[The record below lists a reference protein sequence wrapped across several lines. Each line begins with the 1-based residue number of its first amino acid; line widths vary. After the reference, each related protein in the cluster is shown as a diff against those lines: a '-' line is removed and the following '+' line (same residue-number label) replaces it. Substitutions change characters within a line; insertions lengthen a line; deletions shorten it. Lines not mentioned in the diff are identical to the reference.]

1 MTWEG
6 HMRAVPLRF
15 LCLAYKNPWEGEG
28 LPQMAG
34 TGGSGLGRS
43 TDGDSR
49 WMSESTRCPWVA
61 SGVAE
66 ILKGAVGALE
76 LLIFHLGK
84 HIQSKLL
91 PLRSRER
98 QKVP

>member
-15 LCLAYKNPWEGEG
+15 LCLAYKSPWEGEG

-49 WMSESTRCPWVA
+49 WMSESTRCPWMA

-76 LLIFHLGK
+76 LLTFTWEDTYI
-84 HIQSKLL
+84 
-91 PLRSRER
+91 
-98 QKVP
+98 

>member
-28 LPQMAG
+28 LPQMVG
-34 TGGSGLGRS
+34 TGGSGLGR
-43 TDGDSR
+43 
-49 WMSESTRCPWVA
+49 
-61 SGVAE
+61 
-66 ILKGAVGALE
+66 LAVGALE